1 MSIEPAIT
9 CRGLSKIYKV
19 GFWQRKVRG
28 LANLDINVQGGEV
41 FGFVGPNG
49 AGKTTT
55 LKILVGLQFQSGGV
69 ASIFG
74 HPVGTRAANELL
86 GFLPERP
93 YFYSHLTAKELLRF
107 YGQLFNQRGVD
118 LEKRVEALLERVGL
132 LSFQKVPLRAYS
144 KGMLQRAGLAQALL
158 NNPKVILLD
167 EPMSGLDPMGR
178 MLVRDLI
185 LEEKAKG
192 TTVFFSS
199 HILADVE
206 QICDRVGIMV
216 QGELRACGPIQ
227 ELLSTDIEHID
238 CVVKGLSLAQ
248 LKALDTSLEI
258 LGQDGNSARL
268 RILPNQIDAFV
279 DQIRAQGGQ
288 LQELTPKRQSLENLL
303 LEQLGVKTNE
313 ADPKNMGVFG

>member
-1 MSIEPAIT
+1 MSIESAIS

-28 LANLDINVQGGEV
+28 LTHLDLNIHPGEV

-55 LKILVGLQFQSGGV
+55 LKILVGLQFQTTGE

-74 HPVGTRAANELL
+74 HPVGTKAANELL

-93 YFYSHLTAKELLRF
+93 YFYAHLTAKELLRF
-107 YGQLFNQRGVD
+107 YGQLFNQRGAA
-118 LEKRVEALLERVGL
+118 LEKKVDELLDRVGL
-132 LSFQKVPLRAYS
+132 LPFKKVPLKAYS

-206 QICDRVGIMV
+206 QVCDRVGIMV
-216 QGELRACGPIQ
+216 NGELRACGPIQ
-227 ELLSTDIEHID
+227 ELLSSDIEHID
-238 CVVKGLSLAQ
+238 CVVKGLSKDQ
-248 LKALDTSLEI
+248 LSAIDISFDT
-258 LGQDGNSARL
+258 LGQDGDRVRL
-268 RILPNQIDAFV
+268 RLLPSHIDLFV
-279 DQIRAQGGQ
+279 DHVRAHGGQ
-288 LQELTPKRQSLENLL
+288 LQELTPKRQSLEHLL
-303 LEQLGVKTNE
+303 MEQLGVETNE
-313 ADPKNMGVFG
+313 VDPKNTGVFG